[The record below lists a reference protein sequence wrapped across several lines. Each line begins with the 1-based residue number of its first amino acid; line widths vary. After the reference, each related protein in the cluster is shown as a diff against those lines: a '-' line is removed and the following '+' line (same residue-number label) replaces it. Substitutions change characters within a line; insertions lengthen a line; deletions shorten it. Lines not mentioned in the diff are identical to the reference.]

1 MPEILPPPD
10 EVLKP
15 LEDVLQDALNTASV
29 MRGRLEPAVKFAEL
43 TYDLTRLITSV
54 VKIPYEA
61 AETIEKTVDAI
72 LKGRL

>member
-1 MPEILPPPD
+1 MPDLLPPPE

-43 TYDLTRLITSV
+43 TYDLTRLLTSI

-61 AETIEKTVDAI
+61 AETVEKTVDAI

>member
-1 MPEILPPPD
+1 MPDLLPPPE

-15 LEDVLQDALNTASV
+15 LEDVLRDALDTASV